1 MKKNKGRIIKKKVVE
16 PRGYYQMTL
25 YDKRDHSRRVILTM
39 ISEDPE
45 IYEIKDSNN
54 EINGTVE
61 YDDLP
66 YFYADHDYLSILKCK
81 EDK

>member
-1 MKKNKGRIIKKKVVE
+1 MKKNRSKVAKKKVVE
-16 PRGYYQMTL
+16 PRGYYQMTF